1 MANSYNVHTSVS
13 GAMAILG
20 VGQRLVSKKWNE
32 TTKQK
37 AMERHVII
45 PMECVTVSAGEAS
58 EQFKPLIES
67 ALMSAAI
74 LTLKNEIQER
84 GESCFELP
92 EECFTRAR
100 LIETFMGGDTW
111 LDKESLEKLFTI
123 SATWKRITARPEFS
137 SNALY
142 KAKANAFKA
151 DILKLAAKNISLS
164 VDACDRIL
172 APIDDAD
179 LETEFGS
186 FVAKRIGV
194 LRNKAE
200 NEAVDYGGL

>member
-1 MANSYNVHTSVS
+1 MAMIQVHTSVS

-20 VGQRLVSKKWNE
+20 AGQRLVSKKWNE

-37 AMERHVII
+37 AMERHVIL
-45 PMECVTVSAGEAS
+45 PMECVTVAESEANA
-58 EQFKPLIES
+58 QFKPLIES
-67 ALMSAAI
+67 ALMAAAVMV
-74 LTLKNEIQER
+74 LKTEI
-84 GESCFELP
+84 GEKGENCFELDSDSFSRP
-92 EECFTRAR
+92 R
-100 LIETFMGGDTW
+100 LIEAFMGGDTW